1 MLSDYQLKRMQYIL
15 DNRPLPDKKV
25 YKLNPISEKRKKKLA
40 EQKFAGSDVSM
51 DNFFKQMRPRMTGF
65 CHHCNKPSCKND
77 DKMFHF
83 SIAHLL
89 PKAYCPSVA
98 TNENN
103 WVELCFWGENSC
115 HSRLD
120 ANMLDLVDLNCWDE
134 VVVKFQ
140 KMYPQIAANERRRI
154 PEALLQYLGTDL

>member
-1 MLSDYQLKRMQYIL
+1 MSDYLKQRMEFI
-15 DNRPLPDKKV
+15 NAGRPLKQKKTYQIAKV
-25 YKLNPISEKRKKKLA
+25 SEKRRKKLA
-40 EQKFAGSDVSM
+40 EQKFEGSDISM
-51 DNFFKQMRPRMTGF
+51 DDFFKSQRPRMVGK
-65 CHHCNKPSCKND
+65 CSHCGKPSCKND

-89 PKAYCPSVA
+89 PKAYVPSVA

-103 WVELCFWGENSC
+103 WIELCFWGENSC

-120 ANMLDLVDLNCWDE
+120 AHMLDLTDLNCWDE

-140 KMYPQIAANERRRI
+140 KMYPSIAPNERRRI
-154 PEALLQYLGTDL
+154 PEVLLQYLNTDL